1 MLFKVIGSEKCSAQ
15 YSRIFTAVLPE
26 TSGKEPGSVLGMTK
40 QGLKIA
46 CGGGSMLRLDLIQP
60 EGKKVMEATAFLA
73 GHPISVE

>member
-46 CGGGSMLRLDLIQP
+46 CGAGVIEIRTLQAEGGKRMGAPDYFR
-60 EGKKVMEATAFLA
+60 
-73 GHPISVE
+73 GHPLEM